1 MHKLRQS
8 ILFLFSKRHV
18 LVRLVLVW
26 GLGLLIFNYDE
37 LNGYDL
43 RFQLRSKQPIDS
55 NIVILNISK
64 NDWDIA
70 TNPRYSSL
78 LRSARPLSDSYFWS
92 TALWNTIFKTL
103 FREKAKLVTVDLF
116 FDRSIPLSW
125 STENSFK
132 LPNVIWRANLDE
144 RLGSKLPR
152 FAINIIEKSSRSER
166 SLLNVGLGYINLG
179 EDNVA
184 RQYKKS
190 STFIPLK
197 DLADKTATL
206 FKTNAGSYLPKNIR
220 PFINYR
226 GPAGT
231 YPTLELNDLLLLN
244 FPEDFFK
251 DKIVLV
257 GSNSMDSHF
266 VKTPLGYMTRTEYD
280 ANVIDNLLN
289 DLWVKRFP
297 AYFYL
302 VYLFLIALFC
312 FFILGSFRQGL
323 SISCLILLAIGAAAF
338 SIILFDLYAIWVP
351 IVSPLSVIVL
361 AYIILMNQLL
371 SESEYLAWTT
381 KKKEE
386 SLREINELKNNFVS
400 LFSHDLKTPLAKIH
414 AISNRLMQNKELSSD
429 PLKLELEK
437 IQKETTEL
445 DRHIQSI
452 LQVTRI
458 EAGEFNLNITPN
470 DINEIIKNCI
480 HNIQPLAAEK
490 NITITFTDEPLYSI
504 ELDASLV
511 TEVFINILD
520 NSIKYCPAGSKID
533 IFSRETENNEVEV
546 LFSDNGPGVPE
557 KEQSSVFDKF
567 YRSKANPLD
576 KKGTGLGL
584 YLVRYFIE
592 IHDGSVELES
602 SSNQGTSFLITLPY
616 EHNEKG

>member
-1 MHKLRQS
+1 M
-8 ILFLFSKRHV
+8 
-18 LVRLVLVW
+18 VW